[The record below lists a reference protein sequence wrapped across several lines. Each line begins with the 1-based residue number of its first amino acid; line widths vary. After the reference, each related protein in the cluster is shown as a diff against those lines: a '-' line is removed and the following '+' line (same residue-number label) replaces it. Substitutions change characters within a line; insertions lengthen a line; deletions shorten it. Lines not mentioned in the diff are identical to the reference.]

1 MIPALVCNISQ
12 DAILGQD
19 FLLRYVHKIDFQ
31 NLQISIG
38 NDTIDCW
45 TGGQAAMVCRVHVS
59 EAVTIPACSQ
69 MMIPVDIPNAHRLS
83 NTALMEPSIKL
94 MEKKGITL
102 IPGVIDSKSNCH
114 AANIVNY
121 CNEEIKLYPNTNLG
135 TCRSLVEEIQET
147 QRCAIIKEPE
157 KDGKEFPKHL
167 EDLFCRSSG
176 HLTEVEKEE
185 LKDLLWQ
192 YQDVFSKNNQDIGRT
207 HRVEH
212 RIETGNAAPI
222 RTQPRRLPIGKKKTE
237 QEEVQKMLDN
247 GIIEP
252 SRSAWS
258 SAIVLVPKKD
268 GSTRFC
274 VDYRK
279 LNDVT
284 IKDAYPLPRVDDCLD
299 ALANSKWFSS
309 MDLNSGFWQIG
320 MAEEHKEKTAFST
333 SLGLFHFKVM
343 PFGLCN
349 SPSTLSRLLEDV
361 LRGLQWE
368 ECLLYMDDI
377 IVPGPSFTE
386 RLKRLEHIF
395 QRLKNANLKLK
406 PSKCNL
412 FQKSVKFLGHVVSDK
427 GVHTDPDKTE
437 AVRIWPVPK
446 TVKEVRSFLGL
457 CSYYRRFVSGFANIA
472 RPLHKLCEKNSK
484 FTWNEDCQKAF
495 NSLKNSLMSSPLLAY
510 PLPGKSF
517 ILDTDAS
524 NLATGAVLSQ
534 EQNGQEHV
542 IAYMSKSMKKYEQ
555 SFCVTRKEL
564 LAVVNALKHFHSYLY
579 GQEVIL
585 RTDNSAVSWVKN
597 LKNPTGQLARWLQEL
612 GNYNLT
618 ITHRPGRKHTNA
630 DALSRH
636 PCKVCARQDKDVQ
649 EQTPT
654 HNKSD
659 IIVRVVT
666 RGQAAQELQNSGL
679 RELQSQLDGWNPADI
694 RQKQLE
700 DPNVGPI
707 LVAKEEG
714 SRPPWQTISNK
725 SASLKT
731 LWRQWD
737 RLSIV
742 SGILYRRWED
752 DDCISSWNQLIVPN
766 LLQQEVLHYHHDI
779 PSAGHLGT
787 EKTLEAQARILL
799 AINERLCNR
808 LLSVL

>member
-1 MIPALVCNISQ
+1 MEGKGPVVDRQEHADVRLGLSSKSLGIWDNGFYVEGSIGGKVVTFLVDSGSTAKLHQSLQTKDFPLSAVSRSLRDVNGNNLTIHGSMDLGIKLKEDTYMIPALVCDISQ

-102 IPGVIDSKSNCH
+102 TPGVIDSKSNCH

-361 LRGLQWE
+361 LRGLQ
-368 ECLLYMDDI
+368 
-377 IVPGPSFTE
+377 
-386 RLKRLEHIF
+386 
-395 QRLKNANLKLK
+395 
-406 PSKCNL
+406 
-412 FQKSVKFLGHVVSDK
+412 
-427 GVHTDPDKTE
+427 
-437 AVRIWPVPK
+437 
-446 TVKEVRSFLGL
+446 
-457 CSYYRRFVSGFANIA
+457 
-472 RPLHKLCEKNSK
+472 
-484 FTWNEDCQKAF
+484 
-495 NSLKNSLMSSPLLAY
+495 
-510 PLPGKSF
+510 
-517 ILDTDAS
+517 
-524 NLATGAVLSQ
+524 
-534 EQNGQEHV
+534 
-542 IAYMSKSMKKYEQ
+542 
-555 SFCVTRKEL
+555 
-564 LAVVNALKHFHSYLY
+564 
-579 GQEVIL
+579 
-585 RTDNSAVSWVKN
+585 
-597 LKNPTGQLARWLQEL
+597 
-612 GNYNLT
+612 
-618 ITHRPGRKHTNA
+618 
-630 DALSRH
+630 
-636 PCKVCARQDKDVQ
+636 
-649 EQTPT
+649 
-654 HNKSD
+654 
-659 IIVRVVT
+659 
-666 RGQAAQELQNSGL
+666 
-679 RELQSQLDGWNPADI
+679 
-694 RQKQLE
+694 
-700 DPNVGPI
+700 
-707 LVAKEEG
+707 
-714 SRPPWQTISNK
+714 
-725 SASLKT
+725 
-731 LWRQWD
+731 
-737 RLSIV
+737 
-742 SGILYRRWED
+742 
-752 DDCISSWNQLIVPN
+752 
-766 LLQQEVLHYHHDI
+766 
-779 PSAGHLGT
+779 
-787 EKTLEAQARILL
+787 
-799 AINERLCNR
+799 
-808 LLSVL
+808 

>member
-1 MIPALVCNISQ
+1 M
-12 DAILGQD
+12 
-19 FLLRYVHKIDFQ
+19 
-31 NLQISIG
+31 
-38 NDTIDCW
+38 
-45 TGGQAAMVCRVHVS
+45 
-59 EAVTIPACSQ
+59 
-69 MMIPVDIPNAHRLS
+69 
-83 NTALMEPSIKL
+83 
-94 MEKKGITL
+94 
-102 IPGVIDSKSNCH
+102 
-114 AANIVNY
+114 
-121 CNEEIKLYPNTNLG
+121 
-135 TCRSLVEEIQET
+135 
-147 QRCAIIKEPE
+147 
-157 KDGKEFPKHL
+157 
-167 EDLFCRSSG
+167 
-176 HLTEVEKEE
+176 TEVEKEE

-386 RLKRLEHIF
+386 CLKRLEHIF

-495 NSLKNSLMSSPLLAY
+495 NSLK
-510 PLPGKSF
+510 
-517 ILDTDAS
+517 
-524 NLATGAVLSQ
+524 
-534 EQNGQEHV
+534 
-542 IAYMSKSMKKYEQ
+542 
-555 SFCVTRKEL
+555 
-564 LAVVNALKHFHSYLY
+564 
-579 GQEVIL
+579 
-585 RTDNSAVSWVKN
+585 
-597 LKNPTGQLARWLQEL
+597 
-612 GNYNLT
+612 
-618 ITHRPGRKHTNA
+618 
-630 DALSRH
+630 
-636 PCKVCARQDKDVQ
+636 
-649 EQTPT
+649 
-654 HNKSD
+654 
-659 IIVRVVT
+659 
-666 RGQAAQELQNSGL
+666 
-679 RELQSQLDGWNPADI
+679 
-694 RQKQLE
+694 
-700 DPNVGPI
+700 
-707 LVAKEEG
+707 
-714 SRPPWQTISNK
+714 
-725 SASLKT
+725 T
-731 LWRQWD
+731 L
-737 RLSIV
+737 
-742 SGILYRRWED
+742 
-752 DDCISSWNQLIVPN
+752 
-766 LLQQEVLHYHHDI
+766 
-779 PSAGHLGT
+779 
-787 EKTLEAQARILL
+787 
-799 AINERLCNR
+799 
-808 LLSVL
+808 